1 MESKYWTVELL
12 SSRCPRLQWSLLSL
26 IKSCSRQQI
35 NPLDNFL
42 NYLCCHGNHPLFDAT
57 PLDHA
62 QSAILIVF
70 HRVSLCLSR
79 ALSRPASSIPFT

>member
-1 MESKYWTVELL
+1 MPAFRALFFL
-12 SSRCPRLQWSLLSL
+12 
-26 IKSCSRQQI
+26 I

-42 NYLCCHGNHPLFDAT
+42 NYLCCHGNHQLFDAT